1 MLTKP
6 IRSLAAIATWLCIGA
21 ACLAEPLTIAVT
33 PSALSLPVDVARAQ
47 GFFTAEGLDVRVVD
61 CASGPVCL
69 KLLFDGTAHMAA
81 AAELPIVNAGFER
94 SDFALISTIATSTGN
109 IRLLARKSAGIA
121 RAKDLVGMR
130 VGAIAGTSAH
140 YFLETYLLFHDIDP
154 RQIKFVPLT
163 GANAVAAMER
173 REVDAFAGFT
183 QHTSAIT
190 RSLKS
195 DSVVLDDP
203 HIYTETYNLVVQRS
217 LLASRSAEVRKVLR
231 ALDRAEQFIAKSPAE
246 AKQMVIARTAVDA
259 ALLDTIFPSFTYR
272 LSLNQSLISAMEGEG
287 RWAIR
292 EGHASAKTVPNYLKL
307 VDDGPLRS
315 AVPSAF
321 PR

>member
-1 MLTKP
+1 MRRSARRVSFSMSLLT
-6 IRSLAAIATWLCIGA
+6 SL
-21 ACLAEPLTIAVT
+21 LTNV
-33 PSALSLPVDVARAQ
+33 PKN
-47 GFFTAEGLDVRVVD
+47 GFLQRG
-61 CASGPVCL
+61 
-69 KLLFDGTAHMAA
+69 
-81 AAELPIVNAGFER
+81 
-94 SDFALISTIATSTGN
+94 
-109 IRLLARKSAGIA
+109 KS
-121 RAKDLVGMR
+121 
-130 VGAIAGTSAH
+130 
-140 YFLETYLLFHDIDP
+140 P
-154 RQIKFVPLT
+154 
-163 GANAVAAMER
+163 
-173 REVDAFAGFT
+173 
-183 QHTSAIT
+183 
-190 RSLKS
+190 
-195 DSVVLDDP
+195 
-203 HIYTETYNLVVQRS
+203 

-287 RWAIR
+287 RWSIR